1 MNSRRRLLGFFL
13 TAAAL
18 WAQAPISVPQATPE
32 QAKKRRNGLY
42 AVINTTKGPITI
54 QLFEKEAP
62 LTVQNFVALALGQK
76 QWRDPVTKQV
86 KTTPLYNG
94 TIFHRVISGSLI
106 QGGDPSGTGVGNV
119 GFTIPDEWN
128 RSSMLFN
135 IPGRVAMANFGPG
148 TAASQFFI
156 TERASPSLDENYTI
170 FGQVVDGSRVVS
182 AISTVPRDADDRPRD
197 PTKIVNIEIF
207 RVGPEPKPR
216 K

>member
-1 MNSRRRLLGFFL
+1 MRRTTFVFLLL
-13 TAAAL
+13 TTAL
-18 WAQAPISVPQATPE
+18 CAQTVISVPEATPE

-42 AVINTTKGPITI
+42 AILHTSKGPITI
-54 QLFEKEAP
+54 QLFERESP

-86 KTTPLYNG
+86 KQTPLYNG
-94 TIFHRVISGSLI
+94 TIFHRVEPGFVI
-106 QGGDPSGTGVGNV
+106 QGGDPSGTGTGDV

-135 IPGRVAMANFGPG
+135 MPGRVAMANFGPG

-182 AISTVPRDADDRPRD
+182 AISGVPRDSEGRP
-197 PTKIVNIEIF
+197 KEKVVLEKVEVF

>member
-1 MNSRRRLLGFFL
+1 MTRRTIILSLFAVVLF
-13 TAAAL
+13 
-18 WAQAPISVPQATPE
+18 AQSTITVPEATPE

-42 AVINTTKGPITI
+42 AVLHTSKGDITI
-54 QLFEKEAP
+54 QLFEREAP
-62 LTVQNFVALALGQK
+62 LTVQNFVALATGQK

-86 KTTPLYNG
+86 KQTPLYDG
-94 TIFHRVISGSLI
+94 TIFHRIIPGFVI
-106 QGGDPSGTGVGNV
+106 QGGDPSGTGVGDV

-135 IPGRVAMANFGPG
+135 MPGRVAMANFGPG

-156 TERASPSLDENYTI
+156 TERASFELDERYTI

-182 AISTVPRDADDRPRD
+182 AISGVPRDSQDRP
-197 PTKIVNIEIF
+197 KEKVVLEKVEVF
-207 RVGPEPKPR
+207 RVGPAPKPR